1 MLNQDMTQ
9 TDRERLAARLIR
21 EQRAR
26 FSGVAKD
33 AYIAAGV
40 NSATWKRAV
49 EAQSIKPHKLV
60 QIVVKLWPETY
71 GDWTRI
77 PGLDP
82 PANPALSR
90 EVDELRE
97 AVRAAREAGAS
108 REDLLAILESET
120 G

>member
-1 MLNQDMTQ
+1 MDMTQ
-9 TDRERLAARLIR
+9 ADRERLAARLTR
-21 EQRAR
+21 EERIR

-49 EAQSIKPHKLV
+49 EAQTIKPHILV
-60 QIVVKLWPETY
+60 KIVLRLWPEAE

-82 PANPALSR
+82 LDNEKLGR
-90 EVDELRE
+90 EIDELRE
-97 AVRAAREAGAS
+97 AVRAAREAGVT
-108 REDLLAILESET
+108 RDDLIGIVESET